1 MAVRAQ
7 ITSLVDQ
14 SKRLLRH
21 SVNSKTVT
29 LYGRFGFSILIS
41 GIFLY
46 LLLHNIDRRL
56 LLQSLSRV
64 SFFDIVIALVF
75 LTIDYSL
82 RVVRWWLMLREMDS
96 SLTVKSC
103 VWPYLVSIAINDVL
117 PLRAGDAFRAFGF
130 RKELQVPPFR
140 IVGTLVIERVLDFI
154 ALVVLFSLISMR
166 IPGGKIP
173 GRLISSASWLA
184 IVALLSITFAV
195 LFPRQLIEF
204 FRRILD
210 ISFPGKYGFNTRIL
224 GYLEHF
230 LEPLRFLRSFRFALK
245 MIVTTVGIWFFEGSV
260 FITIARGVHALTS
273 TMAPLLSMTLGTLGT
288 LLPSS
293 PGYFGT
299 FDYFTM
305 YGMLACGS
313 DQNIATAFALI
324 VHVVLWLPFVLMGFA
339 YYFLSGLSAIPKITG
354 DGL

>member
-7 ITSLVDQ
+7 INSLVDQ

-21 SVNSKTVT
+21 SANSKTAT
-29 LYGRFGFSILIS
+29 LYGRLGFSILIS

-56 LLQSLSRV
+56 LVQSLSRV
-64 SFFDIVIALVF
+64 SIPDILIALF
-75 LTIDYSL
+75 LLTIDYFI
-82 RVVRWWLMLREMDS
+82 RIVRWWLMLREMDS
-96 SLTVKSC
+96 NLTIKSC

-117 PLRAGDAFRAFGF
+117 PLRVGDAFRAFGF
-130 RKELQVPPFR
+130 RKELQIPPFR

-154 ALVVLFSLISMR
+154 ALVVVFLFISMR
-166 IPGGKIP
+166 IPGDKIP

-184 IVALLSITFAV
+184 IVVLIGVSCAV
-195 LFPRQLIEF
+195 LFPRQLLEF
-204 FRRILD
+204 FRRILG
-210 ISFPGKYGFNTRIL
+210 ISFPGKYEFNARVL
-224 GYLEHF
+224 NYLEHF
-230 LEPLRFLRSFRFALK
+230 LEPLKFLRSFRFTLK
-245 MIVTTVGIWFFEGSV
+245 MIGTTLGIWFFEGTV
-260 FITIARGVHALTS
+260 FIAIAKGVHAFIS
-273 TMAPLLSMTLGTLGT
+273 TVAPLFSMTLGTLGT

-305 YGMLACGS
+305 YGMLVYGS
-313 DQNIATAFALI
+313 DQNVATAFALI
-324 VHVVLWLPFVLMGFA
+324 VHVVLWLPFVLIGFA
-339 YYFLSGLSAIPKITG
+339 YYFLASLKAIPKITG